1 MPNFVHQC
9 FLGSLFLL
17 GRAKGHT
24 KIVCITGI
32 SICLFVT
39 PLVSSPY
46 QKMLGGNWILWL
58 SWDGFESGK
67 KWFVGES
74 FSLPQSCNKIQG
86 FACLFETPFKRVLCC
101 ASVVLQLA
109 DRKSSSFGSGGARL
123 LVELLVSWIGWR
135 VISLDW
141 VCVFGQACLLWVTS
155 FVWFFVN
162 KDVCFEVANSVCVCV
177 CVRANWELAEVDP
190 FFRGLEFSS
199 RRELLV
205 KGPKKAPWKFEAMIW
220 MSFSTCRNLCL
231 IELWEF
237 YLSCMLFQ
245 NWCVW
250 VVSDLKAQ
258 KSCELFWEGF
268 CRIFFW
274 EFAVL
279 RKKVWE
285 REVCS

>member
-1 MPNFVHQC
+1 M
-9 FLGSLFLL
+9 
-17 GRAKGHT
+17 
-24 KIVCITGI
+24 
-32 SICLFVT
+32 
-39 PLVSSPY
+39 
-46 QKMLGGNWILWL
+46 
-58 SWDGFESGK
+58 
-67 KWFVGES
+67 
-74 FSLPQSCNKIQG
+74 
-86 FACLFETPFKRVLCC
+86 
-101 ASVVLQLA
+101 LQLV

-141 VCVFGQACLLWVTS
+141 VCVFGQVG
-155 FVWFFVN
+155 
-162 KDVCFEVANSVCVCV
+162 KRVCFGSLALFGFLWTKTFVLSLQTVCVCV
-177 CVRANWELAEVDP
+177 CANWEFAEVDP

-199 RRELLV
+199 CRELLV

-258 KSCELFWEGF
+258 KSREFFWEGF
-268 CRIFFW
+268 FRICFW

-279 RKKVWE
+279 RKKVCV